1 MNISRLRTPRD
12 PVATAAEFHLEVDNA
27 ERGDDVEI
35 ADRGQMRQAFDPQGW
50 LMSQGRERRA
60 RIMDGLAV
68 ALLMALMGALGCAV
82 LLMAAPKAKADI
94 DAVSVAYAAHY
105 ADAICTTLAGH
116 PTNSGVQGILAAI
129 REDGLTNLQAAG
141 AVVLAVTDVC
151 PAQTYIL
158 ERFADRWAVIEE
170 RTV

>member
-1 MNISRLRTPRD
+1 MNDLDFDEAVREAQAVVAAGNSRRPRLRLVGLQERIFTP
-12 PVATAAEFHLEVDNA
+12 
-27 ERGDDVEI
+27 
-35 ADRGQMRQAFDPQGW
+35 
-50 LMSQGRERRA
+50 SRERRA

-82 LLMAAPKAKADI
+82 FLMAAPKAKADI
-94 DAVSVAYAAHY
+94 DSVSVAYAAHY

-116 PTNSGVQGILAAI
+116 PTNSGVQGIIAAI
-129 REDGLTNLQAAG
+129 RDQGLTNSQAAG

>member
-1 MNISRLRTPRD
+1 MSNIIPIWTPQD
-12 PVATAAEFHLEVDNA
+12 SIDTARQFHLEMDNA
-27 ERGDDVEI
+27 RDGVEI
-35 ADRGQMRQAFDPQGW
+35 ADPVKMRAAFDPEWMFTQ
-50 LMSQGRERRA
+50 SRERRA
-60 RIMDGLAV
+60 RLMDALAV
-68 ALLMALMGALGCAV
+68 ALLFLLMGALGAATL
-82 LLMAAPKAKADI
+82 LLMAPKAKADI
-94 DAVSVAYAAHY
+94 DSVSVAYAAHY

-116 PTNSGVQGILAAI
+116 PTNSGVQGILSAI
-129 REDGLTNLQAAG
+129 RDQGLTNLQAAG